1 MINLNVDDFKKIAS
15 DIFLCDSP
23 TGYTHNVISLIAKY
37 VSSFGYNYK
46 ITNKGTLEVIV
57 EGQDN
62 TKTVA
67 TSAHVDTL
75 GLMVR
80 SIKGNGNLALTKLGG
95 PIIPT
100 LDGEY
105 CKVIT
110 RDSKIYTGTILS
122 SSPAVHVYPDASSK
136 IRDIDNIEVRLDEEV
151 KNAQDTKKSY

>member
-1 MINLNVDDFKKIAS
+1 MIKLNLDDFKKIAS

-23 TGYTHNVISLIAKY
+23 TGYTQNVISLIAKY

-46 ITNKGTLEVIV
+46 ISNKGTLEVEV
-57 EGQDN
+57 DGLDN
-62 TKTVA
+62 SKTLA

-95 PIIPT
+95 PLIPS
-100 LDGEY
+100 LEGEY

-122 SSPAVHVYPDASSK
+122 SSPAIHVYPEPGK
-136 IRDIDNIEVRLDEEV
+136 
-151 KNAQDTKKSY
+151 